1 MTTALPSSTAL
12 SSSPTLPSSASL
24 PSSALPAPATGL
36 PAGLS
41 FEVLGEVR
49 GWRDGVELPL
59 GAPRQR
65 ALLAV
70 LLLRA
75 GSPVGRDHLLDG
87 IWGDAAVL
95 DGANLVQAY
104 VSKLRRLFEPGRAP
118 RAASEVLT
126 RIGASYRLSVSP
138 QQCDLGRFQQSAA
151 HARALRASGQPG
163 AAERTLATALDS
175 WPGPALTGVS
185 GPLLDVERA
194 RLAELR
200 LAVVEEHAELALE
213 LGCHARLVPHLTVL
227 TAEHPYRERL
237 WALLMVA
244 LYRGSRQADALAAY
258 QRARHTLMENLGL
271 LPGPELRR
279 IEEAILAGRPD
290 PLARRTPSGAADAAP
305 GHDEPSHDELSHE
318 DPSHD
323 TSAQH
328 GAAGFGASGFGAAGF
343 GAARGGPRDGGV
355 GGVGGLSVG
364 AHAANPVPGR
374 PRLTLVG
381 AARTFPAAPSAS
393 GHGSWPEGAA
403 RLAR

>member
-1 MTTALPSSTAL
+1 MTTPL
-12 SSSPTLPSSASL
+12 SSSTSFSSSTDLPT
-24 PSSALPAPATGL
+24 
-36 PAGLS
+36 GLS

-75 GSPVGRDHLLDG
+75 GSPVGRDHLIDG
-87 IWGDAAVL
+87 IWGDTAVL

-104 VSKLRRLFEPGRAP
+104 ISKLRRLFEPDRAP

-126 RIGASYRLSVSP
+126 RVGASYRLSVSP
-138 QQCDLGRFQQSAA
+138 RSCDLGRFEQATA
-151 HARALRASGQPG
+151 DARALRTSGQLES
-163 AAERTLATALDS
+163 AEGTLAAALDS

-200 LAVVEEHAELALE
+200 LAAVEEHAELALA
-213 LGCHARLVPHLTVL
+213 LGGHARLVPHLMVL
-227 TAEHPYRERL
+227 TTEHPYRERL

-258 QRARHTLMENLGL
+258 QRARHTLTENLGL

-290 PLARRTPSGAADAAP
+290 PLARLVPPGPSGAAP
-305 GHDEPSHDELSHE
+305 HHDEPRHDERGRNEPGQDASGHHA
-318 DPSHD
+318 SVHR
-323 TSAQH
+323 
-328 GAAGFGASGFGAAGF
+328 AGGYFGARPGSHSAGHAGPGDDGSGGAP
-343 GAARGGPRDGGV
+343 AAAHGPE
-355 GGVGGLSVG
+355 
-364 AHAANPVPGR
+364 PVPGR

-381 AARTFPAAPSAS
+381 AAPATGAAPST
-393 GHGSWPEGAA
+393 AA
-403 RLAR
+403 GGPWSDSAGRRLAR

>member
-1 MTTALPSSTAL
+1 MTTPLLST
-12 SSSPTLPSSASL
+12 TH
-24 PSSALPAPATGL
+24 PAD
-36 PAGLS
+36 LS
-41 FEVLGEVR
+41 FELLGEVR

-75 GSPVGRDHLLDG
+75 GSPVGRDHLIDG
-87 IWGDAAVL
+87 IWGDTAVL

-104 VSKLRRLFEPGRAP
+104 VSKLRKLFEPDRAP
-118 RAASEVLT
+118 RTASGVLT
-126 RIGASYRLSVSP
+126 RIGASYRLSIGP
-138 QQCDLGRFQQSAA
+138 HQCDLGRFEQTVAD
-151 HARALRASGQPG
+151 ARALRAAGQPE
-163 AAERTLATALDS
+163 AAERTLAAALAS
-175 WPGPALTGVS
+175 WPGPALTGVT

-213 LGCHARLVPHLTVL
+213 LGGHARLVPHLFVL

-258 QRARHTLMENLGL
+258 QRARHTLMDNLGL
-271 LPGPELRR
+271 MPGPELRR

-290 PLARRTPSGAADAAP
+290 PLARPVPVESVGSVAP
-305 GHDEPSHDELSHE
+305 L
-318 DPSHD
+318 
-323 TSAQH
+323 
-328 GAAGFGASGFGAAGF
+328 
-343 GAARGGPRDGGV
+343 GGPESSADGGY
-355 GGVGGLSVG
+355 GGELPSAPFG
-364 AHAANPVPGR
+364 GR
-374 PRLTLVG
+374 PYLTLVG
-381 AARTFPAAPSAS
+381 STSAAVPVPRAAAVRSPWDD
-393 GHGSWPEGAA
+393 GTA